1 MVRTILRHQHVTL
14 QLRLFQQSGLDSLDI
29 LWLSGN
35 PGSPFSLTMEFEQQG
50 EDSVLARV
58 VEGTPFDM
66 VITLSSDGGTL
77 SSTEIT
83 VAGGDVESEVV
94 IVTADE
100 GSTEVTVSVA
110 SSDIPGTG
118 FTNYFGLV
126 WQEAEPLV
134 ITFEAEIVAP
144 ELALGELPTDDP
156 PVNFRITSYD
166 EDEVSLQ
173 WEIPHNRGITG
184 YVLERHDNDGTEFI
198 SSGWSISRTVT
209 GGSSATESNTA
220 LTADSRYRYDL
231 ALTSDT
237 GAIIIEKSL
246 EVRTLAAGATAL
258 SSDAALSALSLSG
271 VEMAPEFSSA
281 TYRYAGDVE
290 SHVAQVTVAATLN
303 DSSAGY
309 VVKLGGAV
317 DADGAVD
324 LSPGRNVITVHVT
337 AEDGVTTRIYTAVV
351 TRAKAEDAL
360 SADASLRS
368 LSLSGIDFGTFHPDT
383 ISYTA
388 DAVNDISQTTV
399 TAVMLDVEAAH
410 LVKLGGMQDADSV
423 IDLAVGANVITVEV
437 TAEDGVTTRTY
448 TVTVTRAEA
457 ADPAPTPDPDPEPEP
472 ADTCVQSVGA
482 DGAVAGSWDD
492 TCLSGKDAPG
502 GAGDR
507 YARFYTFTLDEAT
520 DIVINL
526 SSDEDTYLYVLEG
539 HGKSGDTL
547 HSNDDIAGGGVN
559 LNSRLSVTLQ
569 AGDYTIEATTYSPET
584 SGAFTLTIAGLS
596 QAEAPSPDPQ
606 PEPAPDPEPEV
617 DTCAESV
624 DADGTIE
631 GSWDDTCL
639 SEKAA
644 LSGTGDRYSRFY
656 TFTLDE
662 SADVTITLMSDE
674 DTYLYLLS
682 GHGRNETV
690 LYEDDDIDYPS
701 NTNSRLAETLQ
712 AGDYTIEATTYYAD
726 KSGEFT
732 LTIEGLV
739 TSP

>member
-1 MVRTILRHQHVTL
+1 MAQ
-14 QLRLFQQSGLDSLDI
+14 
-29 LWLSGN
+29 
-35 PGSPFSLTMEFEQQG
+35 
-50 EDSVLARV
+50 
-58 VEGTPFDM
+58 
-66 VITLSSDGGTL
+66 
-77 SSTEIT
+77 
-83 VAGGDVESEVV
+83 
-94 IVTADE
+94 TA
-100 GSTEVTVSVA
+100 
-110 SSDIPGTG
+110 
-118 FTNYFGLV
+118 
-126 WQEAEPLV
+126 
-134 ITFEAEIVAP
+134 
-144 ELALGELPTDDP
+144 
-156 PVNFRITSYD
+156 
-166 EDEVSLQ
+166 
-173 WEIPHNRGITG
+173 
-184 YVLERHDNDGTEFI
+184 
-198 SSGWSISRTVT
+198 
-209 GGSSATESNTA
+209 
-220 LTADSRYRYDL
+220 
-231 ALTSDT
+231 
-237 GAIIIEKSL
+237 
-246 EVRTLAAGATAL
+246 
-258 SSDAALSALSLSG
+258 
-271 VEMAPEFSSA
+271 
-281 TYRYAGDVE
+281 
-290 SHVAQVTVAATLN
+290 VAATLN
-303 DSSAGY
+303 DSAASY

-317 DADGAVD
+317 DENGEID
-324 LSPGRNVITVHVT
+324 LTPGRNVITVHVT
-337 AEDGVTTRIYTAVV
+337 AEDGVTTRIYTVVV
-351 TRAKAEDAL
+351 TRAKTAEAL
-360 SADASLRS
+360 STDAALRA
-368 LSLSGIDFGTFHPDT
+368 LSPSGVDFGTFDPDNT
-383 ISYTA
+383 SYTA
-388 DAVNDISQTTV
+388 DVMNDVTQTTV
-399 TAVMLDVEAAH
+399 TPVRNDVEAAH
-410 LVKLGGMQDADSV
+410 VIKLDGVEDTDGV

-437 TAEDGVTTRTY
+437 TAEDGETTRTY
-448 TVTVTRAEA
+448 TVTVTREEA
-457 ADPAPTPDPDPEPEP
+457 TASAPDPAPTPDPAPDPEP

-492 TCLSGKDAPG
+492 TCLSEKNAPG

-520 DIVINL
+520 DVVINL

-596 QAEAPSPDPQ
+596 QAEAPAPDPQ

-617 DTCAESV
+617 DACAESV

-639 SEKAA
+639 SDRAA

-674 DTYLYLLS
+674 DTYLYLLE

-690 LYEDDDIDYPS
+690 LYEEDDIDYPS